1 MNPKLN
7 VVMRKAEGALVRLL
21 GQIGRR
27 GYDVLRVNAD
37 LTPDR
42 KAWYVTIE
50 FEPFV
55 PRPVAAEPAK
65 ASRPAE
71 VLPALVAKLVDVVKV
86 ELVLPGAVKP
96 EVVEAP
102 KAPAPAKKGEMEW
115 QE

>member
-1 MNPKLN
+1 MNAKLN

-55 PRPVAAEPAK
+55 PRPVATEAALPI
-65 ASRPAE
+65 RPAE

-86 ELVLPGAVKP
+86 ELVLPGGVKP
-96 EVVEAP
+96 AP
-102 KAPAPAKKGEMEW
+102 AEPAKAPAKKGEMEW
-115 QE
+115 SE

>member
-1 MNPKLN
+1 MSQLLK
-7 VVMRKAEGALVRLL
+7 VQMRKAEGALVRLL

-27 GYDVLRVNAD
+27 GYDVLSVNAA

-55 PRPVAAEPAK
+55 PVPVATKPAMPC
-65 ASRPAE
+65 RPPE

-86 ELVLPGAVKP
+86 ELVSSVGA
-96 EVVEAP
+96 
-102 KAPAPAKKGEMEW
+102 KAPAVEPPKAAAPAKGEMKWE
-115 QE
+115 E